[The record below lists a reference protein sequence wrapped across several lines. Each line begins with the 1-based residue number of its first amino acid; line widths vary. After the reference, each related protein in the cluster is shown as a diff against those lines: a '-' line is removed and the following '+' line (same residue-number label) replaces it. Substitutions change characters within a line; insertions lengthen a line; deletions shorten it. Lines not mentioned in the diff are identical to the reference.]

1 MDTARGNG
9 LIVMVADA
17 VAVAALASVI
27 VTETVL
33 DPLTEYV
40 VEKLAPV
47 PLAGVPPVAV
57 QANVYAVEPPEPV
70 AVNVTAVPTV
80 PVVGPAMET
89 ARGNGLIVTV
99 ADAVAVTAFASVIV
113 TDTVLV
119 PFTEY
124 VVEKLAPVPLAGVP
138 PVAVQAKVY
147 AVVPPE
153 PVAVKVTAVPT
164 VPVVGPAI
172 ETARGSA
179 AIVTVADLVAVTA
192 LASVIV
198 TDTVFDPLTLYV
210 VEKLAPVPLAGVP
223 PVAVQAKV
231 YAVVPPDPV
240 AVNVTAV
247 PTVPVVGPA
256 MLTASGS
263 AAMVTVAEA
272 VAEAALASVIVT
284 DTVFDPLTE

>member
-89 ARGNGLIVTV
+89 ARGRALIAIV
-99 ADAVAVTAFASVIV
+99 ADAVAVA
-113 TDTVLV
+113 
-119 PFTEY
+119 
-124 VVEKLAPVPLAGVP
+124 
-138 PVAVQAKVY
+138 
-147 AVVPPE
+147 
-153 PVAVKVTAVPT
+153 
-164 VPVVGPAI
+164 
-172 ETARGSA
+172 
-179 AIVTVADLVAVTA
+179 A

-198 TDTVFDPLTLYV
+198 TETVLLPFTLYV
-210 VEKLAPVPLAGVP
+210 VEKLAPVPDAGVP
-223 PVAVQAKV
+223 PVAVQA
-231 YAVVPPDPV
+231 
-240 AVNVTAV
+240 NV
-247 PTVPVVGPA
+247 
-256 MLTASGS
+256 
-263 AAMVTVAEA
+263 
-272 VAEAALASVIVT
+272 
-284 DTVFDPLTE
+284 